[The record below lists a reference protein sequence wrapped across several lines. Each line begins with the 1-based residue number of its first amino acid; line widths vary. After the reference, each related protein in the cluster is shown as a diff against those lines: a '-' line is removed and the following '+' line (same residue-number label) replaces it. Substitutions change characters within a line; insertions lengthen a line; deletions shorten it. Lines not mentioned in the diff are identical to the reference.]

1 MAQESKQNAF
11 STRDINDQ
19 ARYLKDFYEV
29 LHFHIE
35 GPDHMPRSFMRLAKA
50 RGLEYQEAEFEYE
63 NKAKAEIK
71 EVRKRCISFERK
83 MVAEPH
89 RYPLSTVFQ
98 QERLNKFE
106 RFVLT
111 SATAFAMFKRG
122 FASAP
127 NIRTISSSFTKSDI
141 KRIECEL
148 YFREDCKLLRSGLIQ
163 IERGFRQL
171 PHERDLRVAPGVYE
185 RVLGLPPAGLSEED
199 DERFPPNMRKGRIGN
214 LGELV
219 EPQVGL
225 DRVVLLPA
233 AREQVEEAVC
243 FVQSRGLVFE
253 KWGLGEQV
261 TKGTSTTMLFAGP
274 PGTGKT
280 LTAEAFAGEVG
291 RKLLVVK
298 GSDITSPY
306 WGEEQINAAAVFKR
320 AEAEDAV
327 LLFDEADSFFY
338 GRHDVQRSTDAHSN
352 RSVNVF
358 LGCLESQKSPVILTT
373 NRADSLDPALERRCA
388 FRVVFEPPTAEEREA
403 IWRLH
408 IPDKMPV
415 AKDVCLERLAL
426 DCPLTGGQI
435 KNAVVAACRTA
446 ILRASKNGG
455 RPKVMVEDIESACK
469 YELEGGHVFGTA
481 ERIIGFRCE

>member
-1 MAQESKQNAF
+1 MAQESQQTIFA
-11 STRDINDQ
+11 TRDMNDQ

-29 LHFHIE
+29 LHFKIE
-35 GPDHMPRSFMRLAKA
+35 GPDRVLSSFMRQAKA
-50 RGLEYQEAEFEYE
+50 HGLEYEQAEKEYE
-63 NKAKAEIK
+63 TEVKASVK
-71 EVRKRCISFERK
+71 EGKKRCAAFESK
-83 MVAEPH
+83 IAAKPH
-89 RYPLSTVFQ
+89 RYPLGVVFEE
-98 QERLNKFE
+98 ERLNQFE

-111 SATAFAMFKRG
+111 SVTAFAMFKRG
-122 FASAP
+122 FRFESAL
-127 NIRTISSSFTKSDI
+127 NIRTISTVFTKSDI
-141 KRIECEL
+141 KRISCEL
-148 YFREDCKLLRSGLIQ
+148 YFREDCRLLRSGLIR
-163 IERGFRQL
+163 IERGYRQL
-171 PHERDLRVAPGVYE
+171 PHENDLRLMPGVYE
-185 RVLGLPPAGLSEED
+185 RVLGFPETGQQE
-199 DERFPPNMRKGRIGN
+199 DERSGK

-219 EPQVGL
+219 DPRVDL
-225 DRVVLLPA
+225 SRVVLLPG
-233 AREQVEEAVC
+233 AREQLEEAVC

-253 KWGLGEQV
+253 KWGLGDQV

-291 RKLLVVK
+291 KNLLVVK

-373 NRADSLDPALERRCA
+373 NRADALDPALERRCA
-388 FRVVFEPPTAEEREA
+388 FRVVFEPPAVDERLA
-403 IWRLH
+403 IWKLH
-408 IPDKMPV
+408 TPDKMPV
-415 AKDVCLERLAL
+415 AKGVNFEHLAL
-426 DCPLTGGQI
+426 DYPLTGGQI
-435 KNAVVAACRTA
+435 KNAVVTACRAA

-455 RPKVMVEDIESACK
+455 RPRVRIEDLEAACK
-469 YELEGGHVFGTA
+469 SELEGGHIFGTA
-481 ERIIGFRCE
+481 ERVIGFQAK